1 MASSLFIICYPLLA
15 ILLLLHKSAIAQTG
29 YNEKE
34 KEALDALK
42 ATFNNAFLNDN
53 WTDIPCLPRGIS
65 RWYGIQCDSNGRIT
79 GIVLE
84 SLGLVGNLK
93 VDAFK
98 NLTEISV
105 VSLKNNTIWGKMM
118 DFSFNQKLTRIDI
131 SQNRLSGPMS
141 SSVLS
146 LGRLE
151 SLSVESNWLVGL
163 IPALNQSTLK
173 ALNLSY
179 NMFSG
184 PIPTTQA
191 LRKFGNNSYFGNSGL
206 CGSPSN
212 VPYDGVNPPYVDS
225 DNKNG
230 SSGSNNKDRSRFT
243 TSGAIFYGLLLV
255 CLVIAIFLSA
265 HYYRKSRKLKKLIK
279 EVKATSTSQ
288 TNEESKKGGK
298 KVEDEGEAVSSVGGQ
313 QEKGKL
319 IFIGD
324 GAAEEFELGDILKA
338 SAEGL
343 GRGIFGNSYKAKMSG
358 KEAVVVKRIRDLK
371 PLVNE
376 EFNKQLQLIANLK
389 HPNLLPLLAYYHT
402 KDEKLLLYRYVRNGN
417 LFNRLFGAR
426 DSNRIPFTWTSRLSV
441 AQGVARGVEYL
452 HLNATSP
459 NIPPHGNLKSSNILF
474 NENDTVLVS
483 DYGFAS
489 LVALPIAA
497 QRMVSYKAP
506 EYKRT
511 KRVSKESD
519 VWSYGTLLLELLT
532 GKISVCT
539 APPGVSGVDICSW
552 VHRAVREEWT
562 AEIFD
567 LELSEHKTTCSGM
580 LRLLQIA
587 MRCCDPT
594 PEKRPMMSEVS
605 REVQNI
611 RSTESVGVDSSDDS
625 IG

>member
-1 MASSLFIICYPLLA
+1 MASSLFIKCYPLLA
-15 ILLLLHKSAIAQTG
+15 ILLLIHESAIAQTG
-29 YNEKE
+29 YNKKE

-42 ATFNNAFLNDN
+42 ATFNNAYLNNN
-53 WTDIPCLPRGIS
+53 WTGIPCFLS
-65 RWYGIQCDSNGRIT
+65 ETSKWYGIQCDPNGRVT

-84 SLGLVGNLK
+84 SMGLVGNVK

-98 NLTEISV
+98 DFTEMSV

-118 DFSFNQKLTRIDI
+118 DFSSNLKLTHIDI
-131 SQNRLSGPMS
+131 SRNMLFGPMS
-141 SSVLS
+141 SSLLS
-146 LGRLE
+146 LGNLE
-151 SLSVESNWLVGL
+151 YLFVQYNWLSGF
-163 IPALNQSTLK
+163 IPELNQSTLK
-173 ALNLSY
+173 AVDLS
-179 NMFSG
+179 NNKFNG
-184 PIPTTQA
+184 PIPTTRA
-191 LRKFGNNSYFGNSGL
+191 LQTFGYNSYSGNNDL
-206 CGSPSN
+206 CGSPSH
-212 VPYDGVNPPYVDS
+212 VPCDAVNPNSHLDS
-225 DNKNG
+225 ERNNT
-230 SSGSNNKDRSRFT
+230 SSGSITKYHTSFSRFN
-243 TSGAIFYGLLLV
+243 AIFYGLLIV
-255 CLVIAIFLSA
+255 CLVIAILLSA
-265 HYYRKSRKLKKLIK
+265 LYYRKSRKLKKLIK
-279 EVKATSTSQ
+279 EVRDTSTKQ
-288 TNEESKKGGK
+288 MNEESKDGEK
-298 KVEDEGEAVSSVGGQ
+298 KVEGEAVRSVGGL

-319 IFIGD
+319 IFIGVGD
-324 GAAEEFELGDILKA
+324 GAAAEFELGDLLKA

-343 GRGIFGNSYKAKMSG
+343 GRGIFGNSYKAKISG

-389 HPNLLPLLAYYHT
+389 HPNLLPLLAYYHS

-417 LFNRLFGAR
+417 LFNRLFGER
-426 DSNRIPFTWTSRLSV
+426 GPNRIPFTWTSRLSV
-441 AQGVARGVEYL
+441 ARGVAQAVEYL

-459 NIPPHGNLKSSNILF
+459 NIPPHGNLKSSNILL

-519 VWSYGTLLLELLT
+519 VWSYGSLLLELLT
-532 GKISVCT
+532 GKLSVCT
-539 APPGVSGVDICSW
+539 APPGVSGVDLCGW

-567 LELSEHKTTCSGM
+567 EELSGEHRTTSSGM

-587 MRCCDPT
+587 MQCCDPS
-594 PEKRPMMSEVS
+594 PEKRPMMSEVA
-605 REVQNI
+605 REVENI
-611 RSTESVGVDSSDDS
+611 RITNSIVDSDDS